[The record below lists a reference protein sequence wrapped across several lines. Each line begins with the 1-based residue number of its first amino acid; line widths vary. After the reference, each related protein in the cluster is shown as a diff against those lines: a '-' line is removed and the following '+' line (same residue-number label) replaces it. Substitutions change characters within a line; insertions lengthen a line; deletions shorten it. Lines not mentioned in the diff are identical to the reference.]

1 MDEQNVRLVS
11 EGANRLGAPLEK
23 EQIDKLIRFFELVA
37 KANERFNLTAIK
49 DEKDFAIKHIVDS
62 LTAAKFVPK
71 GAKLLDIG
79 AGAGFP
85 SVPLA
90 VALPNVEV
98 TALDATSKKANF
110 IAEAAKEL
118 RLDNLRAVCGRA
130 EEQTAMFEKF
140 DVVTARAVAS
150 LNILLELSAPML
162 KTGGVFIAYKSDES
176 ELENVKTALAK
187 LNMRLKD
194 KVSLL
199 LEDNRRALLLFEKTA
214 PTPKIYPRRY
224 GIIKKSPL

>member
-62 LTAAKFVPK
+62 LAAAKFVPK

-214 PTPKIYPRRY
+214 PTPEIYPRRY